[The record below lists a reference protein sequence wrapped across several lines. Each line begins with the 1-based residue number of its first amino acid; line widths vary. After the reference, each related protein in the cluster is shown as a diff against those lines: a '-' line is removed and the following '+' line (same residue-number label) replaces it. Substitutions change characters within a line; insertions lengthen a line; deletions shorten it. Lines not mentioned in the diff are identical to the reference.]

1 MAANAAR
8 KLQTN
13 KGSTGRYSKMT
24 AAEKQEVDLGKM
36 MGGVDWHASA
46 VGIVIQE
53 GRFVA
58 EEYEPRD
65 KKEIKGKLARIERA
79 KERERRRKAGDDVD
93 DDEEGEGGEDADD
106 EEDPNGKAAQKRK
119 QRQARL
125 RALVKREGRV
135 LASKDFP
142 KDPVEVDQWEPTI
155 QASMETSDAAELV
168 AQKVRARFHK
178 VNFNFRV
185 THFDKQPR
193 PNEHAVTDF
202 DREKA
207 Y

>member
-65 KKEIKGKLARIERA
+65 KK
-79 KERERRRKAGDDVD
+79 
-93 DDEEGEGGEDADD
+93 
-106 EEDPNGKAAQKRK
+106 
-119 QRQARL
+119 
-125 RALVKREGRV
+125 
-135 LASKDFP
+135 
-142 KDPVEVDQWEPTI
+142 
-155 QASMETSDAAELV
+155 
-168 AQKVRARFHK
+168 
-178 VNFNFRV
+178 
-185 THFDKQPR
+185 QPR